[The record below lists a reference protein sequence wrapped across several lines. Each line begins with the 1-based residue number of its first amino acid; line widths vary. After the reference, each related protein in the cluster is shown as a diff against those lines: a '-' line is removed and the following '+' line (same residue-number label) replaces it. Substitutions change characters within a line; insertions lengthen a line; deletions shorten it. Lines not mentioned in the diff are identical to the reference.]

1 MRRLTRQT
9 VGRLR
14 WIEPAARAA
23 GILLLLAGHF
33 LPWAAHKTAALT
45 LAARELAVF
54 TNATPGAGIFWNEW
68 FYLPLWAAA
77 LLLAASATASRSRL
91 TRLAGAATAAAAASL
106 GLPPYPAVLTAYA
119 NPDLRL
125 QFFAS
130 LAVMAACLAAAPA
143 RFAPMRL
150 ALMRLA
156 PMRLAPKRLLP
167 SLAMALAAMAAA
179 VPLAGF
185 LAVKPFIEQLYRDS
199 LGVGLGWW
207 ATLAGVLAVLI
218 SAVRMLQSAR
228 ARPKPDPR

>member
-1 MRRLTRQT
+1 M
-9 VGRLR
+9 V
-14 WIEPAARAA
+14 ERAA
-23 GILLLLAGHF
+23 PALGALLLLAGHF

-45 LAARELAVF
+45 LTGHELAVF

-77 LLLAASATASRSRL
+77 LVLSASAGMARN
-91 TRLAGAATAAAAASL
+91 RLAGLMGAIAAAVVASL

-119 NPDLRL
+119 NPDFRL

-130 LAVMAACLAAAPA
+130 LAVMAGCLAIAHFRRNAQGLPAGLQALAAALPA
-143 RFAPMRL
+143 A
-150 ALMRLA
+150 
-156 PMRLAPKRLLP
+156 
-167 SLAMALAAMAAA
+167 AAA

-207 ATLAGVLAVLI
+207 LNLAGILVILLPGGI
-218 SAVRMLQSAR
+218 RMLQSAR
-228 ARPKPDPR
+228 ARPNHDPR